1 MDATAQFLMMLGALV
16 IVFGLYAIARREA
29 RRGSGI
35 AGRFVSAFPDD
46 AGRLFVP
53 FVVAVLLLWGAN
65 IVTGGALSGPFDRFW
80 VGLALGLT
88 IGMLIAVLAMRPRLA
103 GRIEQQKNGS
113 H

>member
-1 MDATAQFLMMLGALV
+1 MDPTVQFLTMLGVLV
-16 IVFGLYAIARREA
+16 VVFSLYAIARRRA
-29 RRGSGI
+29 RGGSSV

-46 AGRLFVP
+46 SGRLFAP
-53 FVVAVLLLWGAN
+53 FVVAVFILWGAN

-88 IGMLIAVLAMRPRLA
+88 LGLLVAVVAMRPRLVE
-103 GRIEQQKNGS
+103 RKDRP